1 MIKNIIFDFG
11 DVFINLDKTATPRA
25 LNQLGLQELTPEL
38 DSLFKEYEMGL
49 FSSDYFVERTS
60 SFFPN
65 VSTATLLNAW
75 NAILL
80 DFPMHRL
87 EFLEALAKENKYR
100 LFLLSNTNELHIEY
114 VKETTGKEFF
124 TRFKNCF
131 EVFYL
136 SYEMK
141 KRKPNPDIYKQVLEE
156 NRLNPRATLFIDDTK
171 ENTDTAAQL
180 GIQTWH
186 LQVGQEEVTELKT
199 KL

>member
-49 FSSDYFVERTS
+49 FSTGYFLERTS
-60 SFFPN
+60 IIFPKVN
-65 VSTATLLNAW
+65 RSTLLNAW
-75 NAILL
+75 NAIFL

-114 VKETTGKEFF
+114 VKETTGIEFF
-124 TRFKNCF
+124 SRFKNCF

-141 KRKPNPDIYKQVLEE
+141 KRKPNPDIYEQVLEE